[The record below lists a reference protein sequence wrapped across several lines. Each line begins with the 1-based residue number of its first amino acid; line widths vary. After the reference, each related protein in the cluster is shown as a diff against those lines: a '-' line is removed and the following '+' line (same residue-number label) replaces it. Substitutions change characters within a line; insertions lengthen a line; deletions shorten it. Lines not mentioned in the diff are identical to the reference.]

1 MNADIQPA
9 IVVSDGY
16 TLNPGDLDW
25 SPIES
30 LGKLTVYDRTQPNEV
45 AARCKDTAIVLTN
58 KTVLDKGVLEQ
69 LPRLK
74 YIGVLATGYNVVDTN
89 TAKAM
94 GITVC
99 NVPGYGTASVAQ
111 HTIALLLELT
121 NAVGK
126 HHASVQAGK
135 WQSAADWCYT
145 EQPIIELAGK
155 TLGIVGMGSIGRQ
168 VAQIASALGMN
179 ICFYNPSEKPDAPG
193 TQTSLADLFRQSDVV
208 SLHCPLTQDNKGFVN
223 KNLLQ
228 LMKPSAFLLN
238 TSRGQLINE
247 GDLAAALEEGVLA
260 GAALDVLSAEP
271 PKDGNPLLEA
281 PNCIIT
287 PHNAWVSREARAR
300 IMEIT
305 AANIKAF
312 LEGKPQNRVA

>member
-1 MNADIQPA
+1 MKANTELQ
-9 IVVSDGY
+9 IVVTDGY

-25 SPIES
+25 APIES
-30 LGKLTVYDRTQPNEV
+30 LGKLTIYDRTPPGEV
-45 AARCKDTAIVLTN
+45 AARCTNAAIVLTN

-69 LPRLK
+69 LPQLK

-89 TAKAM
+89 TAKTM
-94 GITVC
+94 DITVC

-155 TLGIVGMGSIGRQ
+155 TMGIVGMGSIGRQ

-193 TQTSLADLFRQSDVV
+193 TQTSLTDLFRQSDVV
-208 SLHCPLTQDNKGFVN
+208 SLHCPLTPGNSGFVN
-223 KNLLQ
+223 KDLLQ

-247 GDLAAALEEGVLA
+247 EDLAAALKTGVLA

-271 PKDGNPLLEA
+271 PRGGNPLLDA

-305 AANIKAF
+305 TANIKAF
-312 LEGKPQNRVA
+312 LESRPQNRVA

>member
-1 MNADIQPA
+1 MNTDTQPT
-9 IVVSDGY
+9 IVVTDGY

-25 SPIES
+25 ASIEA
-30 LGKLTVYDRTQPNEV
+30 LGALTVYDRTPSGKVVE
-45 AARCKDTAIVLTN
+45 RSKDAQLILTN
-58 KTVLDKGVLEQ
+58 KVVLNQTILEQ
-69 LPRLK
+69 LPQLK
-74 YIGVLATGYNVVDTN
+74 YIGVLATGYNVIDTAA
-89 TAKAM
+89 AKAL

-135 WQSAADWCYT
+135 WQTSADWCYT
-145 EQPIIELAGK
+145 EQPIMELAGK
-155 TLGIVGMGSIGRQ
+155 TMGIVGMGSIGKQ
-168 VAQIASALGMN
+168 VAQIAAALGMQV
-179 ICFYNPSEKPDAPG
+179 IYYNPSEKKDAPG
-193 TQTSLADLFRQSDVV
+193 MQTSLADLFRQSDVV
-208 SLHCPLTQDNKGFVN
+208 SLHCPLTQNNTGFVN
-223 KNLLQ
+223 KGLLQ
-228 LMKPSAFLLN
+228 QMKPTAFLLN
-238 TSRGQLINE
+238 TARGQLINE
-247 GDLAAALEEGVLA
+247 ADLAAALKAGVPA

-271 PKDGNPLLEA
+271 PQDSNPLLNA

-300 IMEIT
+300 VMEVT
-305 AANIKAF
+305 TANIQAF